1 MRWVFVAIVV
11 NSWTSN
17 LEKDCKL
24 RWGLKWKPKFLLR
37 QPVEQGM
44 NSPAKDCVFP
54 KSLLNNSGK
63 ESAFLKIRMTRN
75 LSFSKSFSILLTSPP
90 IDHSELVCGWLSARE
105 IREFN
110 TCSFRFHKESPEFQ
124 EKYIY
129 TLDGKKSVFQNT
141 EKIKI
146 LTFVKKPPISVC
158 SKSSVSNTISVS
170 FFNASVISLDG
181 AILIQLL

>member
-44 NSPAKDCVFP
+44 NSTAKDCVFP

-90 IDHSELVCGWLSARE
+90 IDHSESWCVDGSVQRNKRIQYLFLQIPWGIPWVSRE
-105 IREFN
+105 I
-110 TCSFRFHKESPEFQ
+110 H
-124 EKYIY
+124 IY
-129 TLDGKKSVFQNT
+129 SWW
-141 EKIKI
+141 EKIS
-146 LTFVKKPPISVC
+146 F
-158 SKSSVSNTISVS
+158 SKYWKN
-170 FFNASVISLDG
+170 
-181 AILIQLL
+181 